1 MILQYVSKLFS
12 TLKICSYPL
21 IQCVSFFLSR
31 LYRFSGNQTRRI
43 FKRWFTF
50 KNIYIL
56 TTDVVFL
63 IAFILRCVAYFNNQC
78 RQDCP
83 YEGNEIAF
91 VAGAIWSFAALL
103 AFLRIIQS
111 NLIFYPPFLKCPV
124 LCQQGIR

>member
-1 MILQYVSKLFS
+1 MSRRYFNN
-12 TLKICSYPL
+12 YPIVL
-21 IQCVSFFLSR
+21 IFFFFSR

-111 NLIFYPPFLKCPV
+111 IILFFIPIFKMPCSMST
-124 LCQQGIR
+124 

>member
-1 MILQYVSKLFS
+1 MF
-12 TLKICSYPL
+12 P
-21 IQCVSFFLSR
+21 SR
-31 LYRFSGNQTRRI
+31 LYRFSGKKTRRI

-63 IAFILRCVAYFNNQC
+63 IAFILRCVAYFNDQC
-78 RQDCP
+78 RLDCP

-103 AFLRIIQS
+103 AFLRIVQG
-111 NLIFYPPFLKCPV
+111 NFIFQCPGV
-124 LCQQGIR
+124 YVNIDQGIQN